1 MILESDVER
10 QEILVLSFEQDGNT
24 NNKKKKKLSNKD
36 FMKIN
41 KERKSEV

>member
-24 NNKKKKKLSNKD
+24 NNKKKIKFSNKD
-36 FMKIN
+36 LKNII
-41 KERKSEV
+41 KEK